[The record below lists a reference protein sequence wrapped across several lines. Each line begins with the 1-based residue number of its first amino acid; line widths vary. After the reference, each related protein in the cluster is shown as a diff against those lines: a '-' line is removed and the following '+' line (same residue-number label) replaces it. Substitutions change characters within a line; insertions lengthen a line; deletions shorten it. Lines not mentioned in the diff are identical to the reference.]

1 MGELM
6 EEKSSRLVN
15 VTYISGSELARY
27 FDAKKMRTDC
37 LRCGAKNWSL
47 HDTNKALGTV
57 AILVG
62 PNGEV
67 ALDGTNGFISQVSL
81 SCNNCGTMWTLS
93 RGYVNKWLK
102 ENPATIE
109 NEDGEPDE

>member
-1 MGELM
+1 MDGLM
-6 EEKSSRLVN
+6 EEKSSRPGSI
-15 VTYISGSELARY
+15 TYIGAADLARY

-47 HDTNKALGTV
+47 HDTHKALGTV

-62 PNGEV
+62 PDGEV
-67 ALDGTNGFISQVSL
+67 ALDGSNGFISQVSL

-93 RGYVNKWLK
+93 RGYVNRWLN

-109 NEDGEPDE
+109 NEDGQPDE